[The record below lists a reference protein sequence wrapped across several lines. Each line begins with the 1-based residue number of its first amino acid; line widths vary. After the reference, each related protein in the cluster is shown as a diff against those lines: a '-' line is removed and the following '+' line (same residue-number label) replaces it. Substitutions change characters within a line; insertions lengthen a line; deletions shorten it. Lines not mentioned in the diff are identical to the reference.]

1 MLPRADTLGTRPVS
15 AVEAPLPVKS
25 SGDAR
30 QEIYHRLTQIEL
42 GRQFQA
48 KVLKQLDDGT
58 FIVKIADTQA
68 RVVLPKEAR
77 VGDAVLMSMLTAHP
91 RPVFLLHDEGNS
103 ASTQLSQV
111 GRMISSILQTAKD
124 QNAPLELRGNT
135 PLLNTGQTLLLPEGA
150 VRTAAAMQQA
160 IADSG
165 LFYEAHLEEWIAG
178 SRNATDLGR
187 EPQSSFPRSHM
198 PQEDIPQ
205 EWSQLLNHLK
215 TWNGSEQG
223 LMQFLRNLPP
233 QLKKIGTG
241 SSTDADTILSG
252 PSSQESFLPGA
263 ETVRTVNQQLHA
275 LENRQVLWQGEL
287 WPGQKLEWEVTDDTP
302 PGQRGESDEPAWRS
316 SVRFS
321 LPLLGDVSASIYL
334 HGSDVQI
341 SVKASS
347 EAAADFLSAHGGM
360 LAEALASA
368 GASLRSFKVSSDEKA

>member
-1 MLPRADTLGTRPVS
+1 
-15 AVEAPLPVKS
+15 
-25 SGDAR
+25 
-30 QEIYHRLTQIEL
+30 
-42 GRQFQA
+42 
-48 KVLKQLDDGT
+48 
-58 FIVKIADTQA
+58 
-68 RVVLPKEAR
+68 
-77 VGDAVLMSMLTAHP
+77 
-91 RPVFLLHDEGNS
+91 
-103 ASTQLSQV
+103 
-111 GRMISSILQTAKD
+111 MISSILQAAKD
-124 QNAPLELRGNT
+124 QHAPLELRGNA
-135 PLLNTGQTLLLPEGA
+135 PLLNTGQTLLLPGGA
-150 VRTAAAMQQA
+150 PLTAAAMQQA

-178 SRNATDLGR
+178 SRNATDLAR
-187 EPQSSFPRSHM
+187 EPQSSFPRSEM
-198 PQEDIPQ
+198 AQQQAMPQ
-205 EWSQLLNHLK
+205 EWSQLINHLK
-215 TWNGSEQG
+215 AWNGSEQA

-233 QLKKIGTG
+233 QLKKIGAA
-241 SSTDADTILSG
+241 SATDADTILSG
-252 PSSQESFLPGA
+252 PGSQDSFIPGV